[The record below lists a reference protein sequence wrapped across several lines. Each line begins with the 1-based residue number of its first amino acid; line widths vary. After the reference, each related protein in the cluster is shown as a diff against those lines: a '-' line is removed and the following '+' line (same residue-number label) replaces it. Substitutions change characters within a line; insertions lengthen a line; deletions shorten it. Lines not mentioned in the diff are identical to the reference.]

1 MLQLIALLAISWFI
15 IWLFE
20 KENLSVLGLGLTNER
35 LKYFSLLF
43 LVSSI
48 ISASAFLLK
57 IYIAKEAYILSQ
69 SLTAKSILV
78 EIWNQFRSVL
88 TEELLCRGVLLYI
101 LIKKV
106 GQTKAIIF
114 SSILFAALHWLNVGI
129 WGSPIQM
136 IVVFSFTFTMG
147 LLLAYAYARTFS
159 LWIPFAIHF
168 GWNLTQN
175 FIFPDT
181 SSGIH
186 IFILA
191 APAPEVTVSYFA
203 FFTMLLLP
211 KISVIIIDYLII
223 KKIA

>member
-57 IYIAKEAYILSQ
+57 IYIAKEVYILSQ
-69 SLTAKSILV
+69 SLTTKSILV